1 MTRKISEMLTNTL
14 MLSGAVP
21 SEKQEVII
29 FGLELLISS
38 IIGILIII
46 AISMIAGV
54 PLLWIA
60 FLLAFIPLR
69 TTAGGYHASTHM
81 GCNITFALTYIICVV
96 LCKYVTMPKITFV
109 LISIIS
115 MIMVLLFS
123 PVEAMNKPLNSERKE
138 KNRLRSIVISTLFT
152 VLSILIWLT
161 PVNHI
166 NIQMFYLGVFAA
178 TISQIAALIINCKG
192 ENINES
198 KT

>member
-14 MLSGAVP
+14 MLSGAV
-21 SEKQEVII
+21 SHEKQEVII

-46 AISMIAGV
+46 AISIIAGV

-60 FLLAFIPLR
+60 FLLSFIPLR
-69 TTAGGYHASTHM
+69 TTAGGYHALTHT
-81 GCNITFALTYIICVV
+81 GCNITFAITYIICVV
-96 LCKYVTMPKITFV
+96 LCKYVMMPKITFV
-109 LISIIS
+109 LISAIS
-115 MIMVLLFS
+115 TIMILLFS
-123 PVEAMNKPLNSERKE
+123 PVEAKNKPLNSERKK
-138 KNRLRSIVISTLFT
+138 KNRLRSIVIITLFT
-152 VLSILIWLT
+152 VLSILIWLAT
-161 PVNHI
+161 VNHI

-178 TISQIAALIINCKG
+178 TVSQIAALIINCKG